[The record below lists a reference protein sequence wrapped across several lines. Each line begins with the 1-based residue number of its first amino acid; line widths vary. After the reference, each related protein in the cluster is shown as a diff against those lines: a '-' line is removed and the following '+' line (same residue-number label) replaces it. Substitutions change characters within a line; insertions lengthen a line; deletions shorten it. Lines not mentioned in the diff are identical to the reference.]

1 MKIDPR
7 YNTLCQ
13 FLAICLCATLLVLP
27 SLAHAKPNEEAK
39 QTGFF
44 SNVLSFI
51 TPEKKPAP
59 DTATLKNAKDSKPIR
74 KPGQIRPAVKKADTP
89 VHINDTTL
97 DETLVLG
104 PLAKP
109 MPKHPE
115 IRLSVQ
121 DAALY
126 KKIFAAQGR
135 NDFKTANSYVL
146 ELSDMRLMG
155 YVSYHRFMQP
165 KYITDKD
172 ELNNWLNTYGH
183 YAVADDVYRLAKR
196 KFGAIFKKPKRKKTL
211 AHKVVLEDGLKT
223 RPYRTKKRRS
233 SAQKQDVK
241 KLQRRIDSL
250 LRRDGPTKALEIL
263 QTSATSKLLDN
274 TEYDILKADI
284 ASSYFYLHL
293 LDKAK
298 PLATE
303 AAMRSGKTAPL
314 AGWIAGL
321 TAWAQGDYNEAAKH
335 FEKSATSRRSS
346 EWMRSASSYWAARSH
361 MRNANPR
368 IANQWLKQASL
379 YPRSFYGLI
388 AMQTLGARR
397 YQFDWSLPKQ
407 EDSNLIQPILNQ
419 ATGYRAIALLDAG
432 QQYIASEEL
441 QTIQIS
447 SNDRDL
453 KEALFV
459 LASRYNM
466 PALSMQLASSV
477 KRENGRL
484 YDTALYPLSPWQ
496 PHNGFVIDPALI
508 HAFIRQESRFHP
520 RVESRSGAHGLMQIM
535 PMTASYLARKPK
547 NFFKKADGQELLMEP
562 QYNMTLGQEYLSR
575 LLTHPSVNNN
585 MFKLA
590 AAYNAGPGRLRRWQ
604 KKMAKTPSVANDPL
618 LFIEM
623 LPAAET
629 RVFVEKVMTNYW
641 IYNLRFHG
649 KMPRTLKATATGA
662 WPNYAEDNPVKMA
675 EKFARP
681 RRTE

>member
-1 MKIDPR
+1 
-7 YNTLCQ
+7 
-13 FLAICLCATLLVLP
+13 
-27 SLAHAKPNEEAK
+27 
-39 QTGFF
+39 
-44 SNVLSFI
+44 
-51 TPEKKPAP
+51 
-59 DTATLKNAKDSKPIR
+59 
-74 KPGQIRPAVKKADTP
+74 
-89 VHINDTTL
+89 
-97 DETLVLG
+97 
-104 PLAKP
+104 
-109 MPKHPE
+109 
-115 IRLSVQ
+115 
-121 DAALY
+121 
-126 KKIFAAQGR
+126 
-135 NDFKTANSYVL
+135 
-146 ELSDMRLMG
+146 
-155 YVSYHRFMQP
+155 
-165 KYITDKD
+165 
-172 ELNNWLNTYGH
+172 
-183 YAVADDVYRLAKR
+183 
-196 KFGAIFKKPKRKKTL
+196 
-211 AHKVVLEDGLKT
+211 
-223 RPYRTKKRRS
+223 
-233 SAQKQDVK
+233 
-241 KLQRRIDSL
+241 
-250 LRRDGPTKALEIL
+250 
-263 QTSATSKLLDN
+263 
-274 TEYDILKADI
+274 
-284 ASSYFYLHL
+284 
-293 LDKAK
+293 
-298 PLATE
+298 
-303 AAMRSGKTAPL
+303 
-314 AGWIAGL
+314 
-321 TAWAQGDYNEAAKH
+321 
-335 FEKSATSRRSS
+335 
-346 EWMRSASSYWAARSH
+346 
-361 MRNANPR
+361 
-368 IANQWLKQASL
+368 
-379 YPRSFYGLI
+379 
-388 AMQTLGARR
+388 MQTLGARR

-441 QTIQIS
+441 QTIKIG

-547 NFFKKADGQELLMEP
+547 NFFKQADGQELLMEP

-662 WPNYAEDNPVKMA
+662 WPNYAQDNPVKMA

-681 RRTE
+681 RRTQ